1 MCFNCASFCCL
12 IHICQQRQEMVRII
26 IVFFKDKLY
35 VSSRLFLENGFPI
48 HISDFFFHTSSK
60 SVSYIALE
68 RYGATKDP
76 FCLVISLSKEWILF
90 CLNLTPQ
97 MLCFNRLSLLQLSDS
112 LGNKRRKT
120 PSRYIYITGGKIKCR
135 IEILWFCFFLREIWK
150 GEIYKNFFLFWKIH
164 RHITLVIIVI
174 FGKICSDLY

>member
-97 MLCFNRLSLLQLSDS
+97 MLRFNRLSLLQLSDS

-120 PSRYIYITGGKIKCR
+120 PSKSLKVYLYYRGKNQMQD
-135 IEILWFCFFLREIWK
+135 W
-150 GEIYKNFFLFWKIH
+150 N
-164 RHITLVIIVI
+164 IVI
-174 FGKICSDLY
+174 LFLPQGNLERRDL